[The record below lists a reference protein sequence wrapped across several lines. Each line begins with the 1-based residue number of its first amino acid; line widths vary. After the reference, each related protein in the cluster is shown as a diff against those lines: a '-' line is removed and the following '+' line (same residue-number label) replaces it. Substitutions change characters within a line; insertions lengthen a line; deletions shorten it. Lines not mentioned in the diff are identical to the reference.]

1 MSTNRTKIDWA
12 YKQAERIVWMGE
24 DVSEPKDRPELVR
37 AIAAI
42 LRREAGSLCRSISSA
57 AKCRG

>member
-12 YKQAERIVWMGE
+12 YKQAQKIMAMGE
-24 DVSEPKDRPELVR
+24 SSAPMERNDLIR

-42 LRREAGSLCRSISSA
+42 LRLAKRRGERA
-57 AKCRG
+57 ARAD